1 MGAPRGDVDSV
12 LTMLLQFLQTGSE
25 FAGALVV
32 KGVHFILPSVAIPP
46 SLASSIGLLVIVS
59 VLLGVAEVA
68 KKTVWVIVIAGW
80 VLVVV
85 RMGLLV
91 IQGR

>member
-1 MGAPRGDVDSV
+1 MDSV

-25 FAGALVV
+25 WAGSLVV
-32 KGVHFILPSVAIPP
+32 RGVHFILPSLAIPP
-46 SLASSIGLLVIVS
+46 SLASSIGLLVVVS

-68 KKTVWVIVIAGW
+68 KKAVWVIVIAGW

-85 RMGLLV
+85 RIGLIV
-91 IQGR
+91 VQSR